1 MTTTQAPEAV
11 QTAAPAE
18 RRVRLRAITRDGALT
33 LGGAATGAVAL
44 TWILYERILSFNGVL
59 GFWVSWYVIF
69 LVMYASLAAM
79 QWDSRLVRDR
89 VASVAFATGGVIT
102 TGVVALLLG
111 YMIVRGREAVS
122 QLGFFT
128 HTMQTTGPLSPLASG
143 GIAHAMVGTLEML
156 GLATL
161 FSVPLGIAAAVF
173 LAEVGG
179 RWARPVRTLVE
190 ALTSLPDIIAGLFI
204 LALVVLTLGLPES
217 GLAASLALAVT
228 MMPIITRGSEAVIRI
243 VPGTLREASYALGAS
258 QWRTVWKVVL
268 PTARSGLAT
277 TVVLGMARGIG
288 ETAPILLTA
297 GYSRSMNWNPFHG
310 WQTGLVTY
318 IYNTRMLTDPKD
330 QMRTFG
336 AALTLMVL
344 VLILFA
350 IARWLGGGRPGEL
363 RRRDR
368 RRIAREATAREAAA
382 RS

>member
-1 MTTTQAPEAV
+1 MTTTQAPEAA

-18 RRVRLRAITRDGALT
+18 RRVKLRAVSRDGAMT
-33 LGGAATGAVAL
+33 LGGAAVGALAL
-44 TWILYERILSFNGVL
+44 NWILYERILSFNGVF
-59 GFWVSWYVIF
+59 GFWVCWYVLF
-69 LVMYASLAAM
+69 LLMYACLAAM
-79 QWDSRLVRDR
+79 QWDSRLVRDK
-89 VASVAFATGGVIT
+89 VAAVAFATGGVFTCAI
-102 TGVVALLLG
+102 VALLLG
-111 YMIVRGREAVS
+111 YMIVRGRQAVT

-128 HTMQTTGPLSPLASG
+128 HTMATTGPLSPLASG

-156 GLATL
+156 GLGTL
-161 FSVPLGIAAAVF
+161 FSVPLGILAAVF

-179 RWARPVRTLVE
+179 AWARPVRTLVQ

-204 LALVVLTLGLPES
+204 LAFAVLTLGLPES
-217 GLAASLALAVT
+217 GLAGSLALAVT

-258 QWRTVWKVVL
+258 QWRTVWNVVL

-297 GYSRSMNWNPFHG
+297 GYSRGMNFNPFHG
-310 WQTGLVTY
+310 WQTSLVTY
-318 IYNTRMLTDPKD
+318 VYNTRLLQDPKD
-330 QMRTFG
+330 EMRTFG

-363 RRRDR
+363 RGRDR
-368 RRIAREATAREAAA
+368 RRIAREAVVRP
-382 RS
+382 